1 MSTLKDA
8 IHDLFNDPSLTAD
21 DAIDRHFAPGFRQRS
36 NGYWD
41 ERAAFRVRMLLLR
54 DVVDRATISVLDEL
68 ADGSRYA
75 ERHVIDL
82 MKRDGE
88 RILQEVYVFAERD
101 RDGRFTRIEETSF
114 ALER

>member
-1 MSTLKDA
+1 MNELKNA
-8 IHDLFNDPSLTAD
+8 IHDLFNDSLLTAD

-36 NGYWD
+36 NGHWD
-41 ERAAFRVRMLLLR
+41 ERAAFRARIILLR
-54 DVVDRATISVLDEL
+54 EVFEHATISVLDEFL
-68 ADGSRYA
+68 DGERYA

-101 RDGRFTRIEETSF
+101 RDGRFTRIEETSVML
-114 ALER
+114 AR